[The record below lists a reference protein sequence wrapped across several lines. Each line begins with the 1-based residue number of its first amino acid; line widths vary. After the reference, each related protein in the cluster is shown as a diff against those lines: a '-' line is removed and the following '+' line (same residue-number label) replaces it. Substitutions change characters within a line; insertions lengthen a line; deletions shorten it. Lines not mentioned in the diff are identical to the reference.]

1 MSERADNE
9 RVVSEAFLAYNSR
22 EIDRLQDMLA
32 ADAEAH
38 IAQPLV
44 NAGTWRGRAGFRE
57 MVDSWTEAFESQTN
71 TVVGME
77 HPDAH
82 NVIAD
87 VHQVGVGAGSGVP
100 VEMRIA
106 YLFEIRGGKVTRLGL
121 YPDVAT
127 ARGSVRRIDE

>member
-1 MSERADNE
+1 MSDRAENE
-9 RVVSEAFLAYNSR
+9 RVVSEAFLAYNGR
-22 EIDRLQDMLA
+22 EIDRLADMLA

-38 IAQPLV
+38 IAPPLV
-44 NAGTWRGRAGFRE
+44 NAGTWHGRAGFRE

-71 TVVGME
+71 TVVAME

-87 VHQVGVGAGSGVP
+87 VHQIGVGAGSGVP

-106 YLFEIRGGKVTRLGL
+106 YLFEIRAGQVTRLGL
-121 YPDVAT
+121 YPDVT
-127 ARGSVRRIDE
+127 AAREAVRRLDG